1 MSFDYKTYFLSDLS
15 KHFETCP
22 ACEYNQAS
30 VANGFLFPF
39 SKITCTITVKFY
51 FIIFWKWDYLHPLYQ
66 STCIIL
72 YFWIGILF
80 LLSYFYFKFLYSGFA
95 RENYCVMFIHYHVG
109 FFIAFC
115 FIFSVF
121 WFSMCLSFLCC
132 SRSPQKKPF
141 SVQGYHDTRTT
152 KYELQ
157 LSPSNLQMLCLL

>member
-1 MSFDYKTYFLSDLS
+1 MPGMWVQSSFRCKWIFVPFFKNYLYHYS
-15 KHFETCP
+15 
-22 ACEYNQAS
+22 QI
-30 VANGFLFPF
+30 LFHH
-39 SKITCTITVKFY
+39 
-51 FIIFWKWDYLHPLYQ
+51 FWKWDYLHPLYQ

-95 RENYCVMFIHYHVG
+95 RENHCRIYISVHYCVMFIHYHVG

>member
-1 MSFDYKTYFLSDLS
+1 MRRARHVSTIKLPLQTDFCSLFQKLLVPLQSNFISSFLEMGLSAS
-15 KHFETCP
+15 IVP
-22 ACEYNQAS
+22 EYMYYT
-30 VANGFLFPF
+30 L
-39 SKITCTITVKFY
+39 
-51 FIIFWKWDYLHPLYQ
+51 
-66 STCIIL
+66 
-72 YFWIGILF
+72 FWIGILF

-95 RENYCVMFIHYHVG
+95 RENHCRIYISVHYCVMFIHYHVG